1 MMTIDEIIDGF
12 EMLDDWDDRYR
23 FLIELG
29 RELEAVADDEHNPS
43 TKVEGCVSQVWLVTT
58 TSSESPARLSFRGDS
73 DAHLVKGLVAIMIA
87 LYSGRTAQEIAATDA
102 QPLLDRLGLGTHLTP
117 QRSNG
122 VRAMVNRIQTE
133 ARKAL
138 AVA

>member
-1 MMTIDEIIDGF
+1 MTIDDIINGF

-29 RELEAVADDEHNPS
+29 RELEPVADEEHNAE
-43 TKVEGCVSQVWLVTT
+43 TKVEGCASQVWLVTSR
-58 TSSESPARLSFRGDS
+58 SSDTPTVLSFRGDS
-73 DAHLVKGLVAIMIA
+73 DAHLVKGLMAIMIA
-87 LYSGRTAQEIAATDA
+87 LYSGRTAQEIADTDA

-133 ARKAL
+133 ARKTLTTA
-138 AVA
+138 